1 MKWKLLFGPLDFV
14 LITGPAIPVRSGH
27 PPNWKKHL
35 CPEVQGFGVE
45 YSVADVRVVDS
56 SDNHMVGADLK
67 GGPLPALK

>member
-56 SDNHMVGADLK
+56 SDNHTVGADLK